1 MADPRVSLSGKGA
14 LRLVHPDARAGV
26 ATPAAWTGGP
36 GRLLLDSLPAMTVI
50 VDERGDIAAANE
62 AWRRF
67 GRENGA
73 GPAVAEGVGQNYFT
87 ICGATAM
94 AGCPPDARAVAGI
107 KRVLRGE
114 LPFFTLDYAGRGPA
128 DRRWFMLTVTPL
140 DGGGAVIA
148 QTDITA
154 RRRTEMSAAALI
166 ETGRELAGGLEP
178 AEVARQIASTVV
190 RVFGTQHSTLYR
202 LDREA
207 ARLVCIAAAGVGDPE
222 DWRGRIMRVG
232 EGVVGRAAAEERS
245 VWTPDV
251 LDDPRIDLPAW
262 VVDRLHTDGFR
273 SVLAVPL
280 KAGERVIGVLNL
292 GDAAGRTYTEDELA
306 LLAAFVGQ
314 GAVALENSALYQ
326 EIRDARDFLQ
336 SITENSPDAIITTD
350 GRGRLTYFS
359 RGAEAMFGYGAEEMI
374 GTAVADL
381 YPGGLEEA
389 RAVRRRL
396 AQEGQLR
403 NYESGFLTKDGRR
416 VEVSASISLLRDA
429 AGHVVGT
436 LGLLKDIGER
446 RHLEEQ
452 LRQSQKME
460 AVGRLAGGI
469 AHDFNNL
476 LTVIAGRA
484 QLILSRLRP
493 EEPIHRDATLVRTT
507 ADRAAAL
514 TQQLLAFSR
523 KQVLQPQVLNLNAV
537 VTSMEPMLGRLI
549 GEDID
554 LAVIPAEAL
563 GRVKA
568 DPGQIEQVIVNLV
581 VNSRDAMPQGG
592 RLTIETADV
601 ELDEAYASRHFSV
614 PSGPYVMLVVSD
626 TGEGMDEQTRSRVFE
641 PFFTTKG
648 PGKGT
653 GLGLAT
659 VYGIVKQSG
668 GDIQLYSEPGRGTT
682 FKIYLPRVAEVAAE
696 ADDTTAPGAAEARGE
711 ETVLLVEDEPEVRDL
726 AREILEGSGYTVLQ
740 ACDPLE
746 AVLMAEQHPGP
757 IHLLLTDVIMPRQ
770 SGRALV
776 ERLRPLR
783 PEMQVLYM
791 SGYTNEAIVRH
802 GVLDPDTLFIQ
813 KPFTPA
819 TLAHKVRAALDRP
832 RPL

>member
-1 MADPRVSLSGKGA
+1 MSGTRRGNV
-14 LRLVHPDARAGV
+14 RLVSTAAPGLTAPEV
-26 ATPAAWTGGP
+26 VTPAAWTGGP
-36 GRLLLDSLPAMTVI
+36 GRLLLDALPAMTVI
-50 VDERGDIAAANE
+50 VDHRGDIVAANE

-67 GRENGA
+67 GRENRA
-73 GPAVAEGVGQNYFT
+73 QPAVAEGVGQNYFE
-87 ICGATAM
+87 ICREAALV
-94 AGCPPDARAVAGI
+94 GCPPGTRAAAGI
-107 KRVLRGE
+107 TRVLRRE
-114 LPFFTLDYAGRGPA
+114 LPIFTLDYACHGE
-128 DRRWFMLTVTPL
+128 DEQRWLMLTVTPL
-140 DGGGAVIA
+140 ESGAVIA
-148 QTDITA
+148 HTDITA

-178 AEVARQIASTVV
+178 AEVARQVASSVV
-190 RVFGTQHSTLYR
+190 RVFGVQRSALYR
-202 LDREA
+202 LERDA
-207 ARLVCIAAAGVGDPE
+207 DRLVCIAAAGVGDPTR
-222 DWRGRIMRVG
+222 WHGQTFRLG
-232 EGVVGRAAAEERS
+232 EGTVGRAAAEERS

-251 LDDPRIDLPAW
+251 LTDPKISMPEGMADRIRA
-262 VVDRLHTDGFR
+262 DGFR

-280 KAGERVIGVLNL
+280 KTGDRIIGALSL
-292 GDAAGRTYTEDELA
+292 GDVAGRTYTEDELA

-314 GAVALENSALYQ
+314 GAVALENSALYR

-350 GRGRLTYFS
+350 GRGRVTYFS
-359 RGAEAMFGYGAEEMI
+359 HGAEAMFGYSAEEMI
-374 GTAVADL
+374 GTPVVDL
-381 YPGGLEEA
+381 YPGGREEA
-389 RAVRRRL
+389 RSVKRRL
-396 AQEGQLR
+396 DQEGLLR
-403 NYESGFLTKDGRR
+403 NYENGFLAKDGRR
-416 VEVSASISLLRDA
+416 VEVSASISVLRDA
-429 AGHVVGT
+429 SGAAVGT
-436 LGLLKDIGER
+436 LGLLKDIAER
-446 RHLEEQ
+446 RQLEEQ
-452 LRQSQKME
+452 LRQSQKMD
-460 AVGRLAGGI
+460 AIGRLAGGI

-484 QLILSRLRP
+484 QMIISRLRP
-493 EEPIHRDATLVRTT
+493 EEPIYRDATLVRTT

-523 KQVLQPQVLNLNAV
+523 KQVLQPQVLDLNAV
-537 VTSMEPMLGRLI
+537 MTAMEPMLSRLI
-549 GEDID
+549 GEDVE
-554 LAVIPAEAL
+554 LAVVPAADL

-592 RLTIETADV
+592 RLTVETANV
-601 ELDEAYASRHFSV
+601 ELDEAYARRHVSV
-614 PSGPYVMLVVSD
+614 PPGQYVMLAVSD
-626 TGEGMDEQTRSRVFE
+626 TGAGMDEATRSRVFE
-641 PFFTTKG
+641 PFFTTKE

-668 GDIQLYSEPGRGTT
+668 GDIRLYSEVGAGTT
-682 FKIYLPRVAEVAAE
+682 FKIYLPRVAETVSPPDPAA
-696 ADDTTAPGAAEARGE
+696 APTATVPRGD

-740 ACDPLE
+740 ACDAQD
-746 AVLMAEQHPGP
+746 AVFMAERHAGP

-802 GVLDPDTLFIQ
+802 GVLDPDTQFIQ
-813 KPFTPA
+813 KPFSPA
-819 TLAHKVRAALDRP
+819 GLGHKVRAAIDGARLP
-832 RPL
+832 S

>member
-1 MADPRVSLSGKGA
+1 VADPRVSLSAKGA
-14 LRLVHPDARAGV
+14 LRLVHPDTRAGV

-50 VDERGDIAAANE
+50 VDERGDVAAANE

-73 GPAVAEGVGQNYFT
+73 GPAVAEGVGQNYFA
-87 ICGATAM
+87 ICGDAVM

-114 LPFFTLDYAGRGPA
+114 LPVFTLDYAGQGSVA
-128 DRRWFMLTVTPL
+128 ERWFMLTVTPL

-148 QTDITA
+148 HTDITA
-154 RRRTEMSAAALI
+154 RRRTEMSAAALV
-166 ETGRELAGGLEP
+166 ETGRELAGGLDP
-178 AEVARQIASTVV
+178 AEVAWQIACTVV
-190 RVFGTQHSTLYR
+190 RVFGTQHAALYR
-202 LDREA
+202 LDSEV
-207 ARLVCIAAAGVGDPE
+207 ARLVCIAAAGLGEPE
-222 DWRGRIMRVG
+222 DWRGQTVGVG
-232 EGVVGRAAAEERS
+232 EGIVGRAAAEERS

-251 LDDPRIDLPAW
+251 LEDSRIDLAARAGER
-262 VVDRLHTDGFR
+262 VTADGFR

-292 GDAAGRTYTEDELA
+292 GDAAGRTYTEDELT

-314 GAVALENSALYQ
+314 GAVALENSALYR

-359 RGAEAMFGYGAEEMI
+359 RGAEAMFGYRAAKMI
-374 GTAVADL
+374 GSAVADL

-389 RAVRRRL
+389 RAVKRRL

-403 NYESGFLTKDGRR
+403 NYESGFLTKDGGC

-429 AGHVVGT
+429 TGRVAGT
-436 LGLLKDIGER
+436 LGVLKDIGER
-446 RHLEEQ
+446 RRLEEQ

-484 QLILSRLRP
+484 QLILSRRP

-507 ADRAAAL
+507 ADRAAVL
-514 TQQLLAFSR
+514 TQQLLTFSR

-537 VTSMEPMLGRLI
+537 VTAMEPMLGRLI

-554 LAVIPAEAL
+554 LAVIPAESL

-592 RLTIETADV
+592 RLTVETADV
-601 ELDEAYASRHFSV
+601 ELDAAYASRHFSV
-614 PSGPYVMLVVSD
+614 PPGPYVMLAVSD

-668 GDIQLYSEPGRGTT
+668 GDIQLYSEPGRGTA
-682 FKIYLPRVAEVAAE
+682 FKIYLPRVAQVSAEV
-696 ADDTTAPGAAEARGE
+696 DDTTSPSAAVARGD

-726 AREILEGSGYTVLQ
+726 AREILEVSGYTVLQ

-746 AVLMAEQHPGP
+746 AVVMAERHPGP

-813 KPFTPA
+813 KPFTPDA
-819 TLAHKVRAALDRP
+819 LGHRVRAALDRP
-832 RPL
+832 RAL